1 MPGVPPFRAPK
12 AARAATSS
20 ASRFP
25 SRRCS
30 AMPPIFAAAPKG
42 ALRSPCTSRTT
53 RNCRRRSRKR
63 SSRSTAEKSSDRTG
77 MSQENLTFEIELPG
91 GSTNLEEWRK
101 AQALPVS
108 ELRQLTTE
116 EKEVARKLGITEES
130 LARSAKADEFGKERM
145 RRKAQEFGQRVNR
158 IL

>member
-1 MPGVPPFRAPK
+1 
-12 AARAATSS
+12 
-20 ASRFP
+20 
-25 SRRCS
+25 
-30 AMPPIFAAAPKG
+30 
-42 ALRSPCTSRTT
+42 
-53 RNCRRRSRKR
+53 
-63 SSRSTAEKSSDRTG
+63 

-158 IL
+158 ILEESGSGRVDAVRADLINGRWLVRVKAREYVVMSFPRELVDDLLDSGAISDLEQVKRLIREQLSAAGEKTDR